1 MTNAPHRILILATE
15 QLSELGRYIQSF
27 FNAEVVSNF
36 DQAQRCFAEQD
47 LKVLVFDCICQGSL
61 DLELCKALLAD
72 PAIEEKPVIVLSKAQ
87 DIKDKLAAYEIG
99 CDDFIDSF
107 VSGDEACARVTKSVF
122 HRIATHQLAS
132 RLEIAKQTAR
142 SAMIDASDLGANIQF
157 LLAVHNCD
165 NLDQLGQQF
174 FSSIERYG
182 LSCSLQIRSIMGVK
196 NMEAHG
202 MAKDLE
208 SQILAQFCESGRYID
223 FGARTICNYDK
234 VSLLIKNMPL
244 DDGEKYGMVK
254 DNTFSLLQGV
264 NARVVALEDQFRL
277 LEEKESL
284 KRLSR
289 DVSSAVNNIK
299 SSYQKVMRDI
309 VSEVEQCS
317 ELLVRHLPSLALTEK
332 DEVYLEDI
340 ADRVIRKTNATF
352 SEGLVLDE
360 SLQSLQCSVE
370 RALESMAASAKKS
383 AYDATE
389 TKTKTI
395 ELF

>member
-107 VSGDEACARVTKSVF
+107 VSGDEACARVTKSIF
-122 HRIATHQLAS
+122 HRIATYQLAS

-289 DVSSAVNNIK
+289 DVSGAVNNIK